1 MLLRWAREACVERR
15 RECSL
20 ADADA
25 WSRLHAPALV
35 GARTRNHVAGRSA
48 HQKLPR
54 PAVPLLARRR
64 HFDAYSG
71 WHRDVVVPGDGLKPA
86 GDSRQF
92 PRLYHDAAALVTRIA
107 QSLIA
112 LRQTCTLPGATHT
125 GTVAPA
131 RNWPYPPTH
140 RQGSRGRP
148 LVARHR
154 SGSHRHAYSFPRPGT
169 TCCIIPDN
177 YPRPIPATYY
187 C

>member
-1 MLLRWAREACVERR
+1 MLVMLRARVACRGDGVTV
-15 RECSL
+15 
-20 ADADA
+20 DA
-25 WSRLHAPALV
+25 WRCLHAPALV
-35 GARTRNHVAGRSA
+35 GARTRNHVAVRGA

-64 HFDAYSG
+64 HCDAYSG
-71 WHRDVVVPGDGLKPA
+71 WHRDVVVPGDGLREA
-86 GDSRQF
+86 GNSRQF

-177 YPRPIPATYY
+177 YPRPISATYS